1 MAWNQWANSLLQEP
15 KQAVTDLLRGV
26 ADILPYERAGTI
38 EFLLAVLPRESR
50 TVQTR
55 LLGEPAAAL
64 EGKEPLAGSS
74 YVEKLDDGLVA
85 WLMEQQGRDDPPVKK
100 IASYAAQF
108 CDAFQCPMYF
118 VLPKTSKLLLESGV
132 SWDSWFDLFATA
144 GQTGPDRIYRQLQ
157 DLALKESKQGQKH

>member
-1 MAWNQWANSLLQEP
+1 MAWTQWANSLLQEP
-15 KQAVTDLLRGV
+15 KQAVSDLLCGT

-38 EFLLAVLPRESR
+38 DFLLAVLPRESR

-85 WLMEQQGRDDPPVKK
+85 WLIEQKGRDNPPVKK
-100 IASYAAQF
+100 IASYAAQL

-118 VLPKTSKLLLESGV
+118 VLPKTSKLLLENGTN
-132 SWDSWFDLFATA
+132 WNSWFDLFSSA
-144 GQTGPDRIYRQLQ
+144 GHSGPDRIYRQLQ
-157 DLALKESKQGQKH
+157 DLVLQQSKQS